1 MKKFIVPA
9 VLLVLAI
16 ALFAFLKADPF
27 QPKLDGARY
36 LSLREEIDEADMAVF
51 AAADDPDEK
60 MVAIAHRDSLWGV
73 LVAMRNLESNAS
85 APAPVKAPA
94 KASVKAKESSV
105 EKEGS
110 GTNVF
115 VFIIGGL
122 IALIV
127 IGGVVFFILRN
138 RQEAITRQL
147 EQIRK
152 DNRFK
157 TPKGG
162 LDDPTFVDRTRV
174 HRRSIIDDAKQSDET
189 LASSQQESTLVTTD
203 DVEFENAK
211 GEVEHPVLR
220 PTAKQRIT
228 KAMQSLSDTLAGLAV
243 PKGIH
248 RDPDKVQNVR
258 AQSHN
263 TMKGTAIP
271 KPNPLEMTR
280 FDRERQDK
288 ERVIQLNRRGYTPA
302 EIARRTQLS
311 EEQVETVIRVKRE
324 TGE

>member
-27 QPKLDGARY
+27 QPKLDGTRY

-51 AAADDPDEK
+51 ATADDPDEK
-60 MVAIAHRDSLWGV
+60 MVAVAHRDSLWGV
-73 LVAMRNLESNAS
+73 LVAMRNLESDAEVPVQANVPVKEKSAS
-85 APAPVKAPA
+85 A
-94 KASVKAKESSV
+94 ESS
-105 EKEGS
+105 
-110 GTNVF
+110 GTSVF

-127 IGGVVFFILRN
+127 IAGIVFLILRN

-174 HRRSIIDDAKQSDET
+174 HRRSIIDEAKQSAEQT
-189 LASSQQESTLVTTD
+189 QVQNSSVVTTD
-203 DVEFENAK
+203 DVEFENSK
-211 GEVEHPVLR
+211 GEVEYPVLR

-228 KAMQSLSDTLAGLAV
+228 KAMQSLSDTLAGLAI

-263 TMKGTAIP
+263 TMKGTAVP

-288 ERVIQLNRRGYTPA
+288 EKVLQLNRRGLTPA

>member
-1 MKKFIVPA
+1 M
-9 VLLVLAI
+9 
-16 ALFAFLKADPF
+16 
-27 QPKLDGARY
+27 
-36 LSLREEIDEADMAVF
+36 
-51 AAADDPDEK
+51 
-60 MVAIAHRDSLWGV
+60 
-73 LVAMRNLESNAS
+73 ESN
-85 APAPVKAPA
+85 
-94 KASVKAKESSV
+94 
-105 EKEGS
+105 
-110 GTNVF
+110 
-115 VFIIGGL
+115 
-122 IALIV
+122 
-127 IGGVVFFILRN
+127 LR
-138 RQEAITRQL
+138 L
-147 EQIRK
+147 
-152 DNRFK
+152 
-157 TPKGG
+157 
-162 LDDPTFVDRTRV
+162 
-174 HRRSIIDDAKQSDET
+174 
-189 LASSQQESTLVTTD
+189 TTE

-211 GEVEHPVLR
+211 GEIEHPVLR

-243 PKGIH
+243 PKGVH
-248 RDPDKVQNVR
+248 RDPDRVQNVR

>member
-27 QPKLDGARY
+27 QPKLDGVRY

-60 MVAIAHRDSLWGV
+60 RVAIAHRDSLWSV
-73 LVAMRNLESNAS
+73 LVAMRNLESDAS
-85 APAPVKAPA
+85 TPAPVKASA
-94 KASVKAKESSV
+94 KAKESSV
-105 EKEGS
+105 EKESS

-122 IALIV
+122 IALVV

-147 EQIRK
+147 EQIRR

-162 LDDPTFVDRTRV
+162 LEDPTFVDRTRV
-174 HRRSIIDDAKQSDET
+174 HRRSIIDDAKQADET
-189 LASSQQESTLVTTD
+189 QAASQESSFVTTE

-211 GEVEHPVLR
+211 GEIEHPVLR

-243 PKGIH
+243 PKGVH
-248 RDPDKVQNVR
+248 RDPDRVQNIR

>member
-27 QPKLDGARY
+27 QPKLDGVRY
-36 LSLREEIDEADMAVF
+36 LSLREESEEADMAGV

-60 MVAIAHRDSLWGV
+60 RVAIAHRDSLWSV
-73 LVAMRNLESNAS
+73 LVAMRNLESDAS
-85 APAPVKAPA
+85 TPAPVKASA
-94 KASVKAKESSV
+94 KAKESSV
-105 EKEGS
+105 EKESS

-122 IALIV
+122 IALVV

-147 EQIRK
+147 EQIRR

-162 LDDPTFVDRTRV
+162 LEDPTFVDRTRV
-174 HRRSIIDDAKQSDET
+174 HRRSIIDDAKQADET
-189 LASSQQESTLVTTD
+189 QAASQESSFVTTE

-211 GEVEHPVLR
+211 GEIEHPVLR

-243 PKGIH
+243 PKGVH
-248 RDPDKVQNVR
+248 RDPDRAQNVR
-258 AQSHN
+258 AKSHN
-263 TMKGTAIP
+263 TKKGSAIP

>member
-51 AAADDPDEK
+51 AAADDPDGK